1 MPSIPSVLA
10 ILTCDQV
17 IVDAVTKK
25 KTLVGIFDRLRSSR
39 FPMQQR
45 IGFYARLTDMEGDY
59 TFTIR
64 VINLTNSEQ
73 LIGQMESAQI
83 KATDRLATMEIAL
96 NLPPLLFQ
104 QPGQYEFQLY
114 ANGDFIGRSL
124 VRVESLQ
131 PPPRHP
137 QSAG

>member
-114 ANGDFIGRSL
+114 ANG
-124 VRVESLQ
+124 
-131 PPPRHP
+131 
-137 QSAG
+137 